1 MAPGPAVLLL
11 TLAVAAAA
19 GPASAAPE
27 TATAAVA
34 RATLANGLTVLVRE
48 NPTAPVVAID
58 LMVRTGTRVESRQTA
73 GISNLLQLM
82 VVRGTTSKNGTEIV
96 EAADRMGGSIDAWG
110 DVDGAEIAATALARH
125 WVEMLRLVADVAL
138 NPTIP
143 EGTTRA
149 VQDFL
154 LKQIRNRAEKP
165 YDAGTDFLLGRLF
178 GDHPYAWNPSGR
190 KDSVERLTR
199 EALVAFYRQRY
210 VPAGMVLAISG
221 RVKTAEVMAEAG
233 RLFGGLPAV
242 AAPPIA
248 PPPPPPAAVTRE
260 VIEVAGAQAQILI
273 GGFAPTLAQPD
284 HAAVKVLATVLG
296 GGMAGRFFS
305 ELRDKQGLAYTTGM
319 AYPSRLD
326 RGYIVAHL
334 GTAPENVERA
344 EAALRSELDRI
355 QREPVPDAELGVAK
369 SYLLGNLAMDR
380 RTNARQAWYLSF
392 YELAGVGHEFLD
404 RYTAQVKAVT
414 AGDVQRVARQYLATL
429 RTVIVR
435 PPAR

>member
-1 MAPGPAVLLL
+1 MRRRALLGL
-11 TLAVAAAA
+11 MLGAAALVTPAAAA
-19 GPASAAPE
+19 PD
-27 TATAAVA
+27 TAAVT
-34 RATLANGLTVLVRE
+34 RTRLANGLTVLVRE

-58 LMVRTGTRVESRQTA
+58 LMVRSGTLSESRDIA

-82 VVRGTTSKNGTEIV
+82 VVRGTASKSGTEIV

-110 DVDGAEIAATALARH
+110 EVDGAEIAATALSRH

-143 EGTTRA
+143 EGTARA

-154 LKQIRNRAEKP
+154 LKQIRNRGEKP

-178 GDHPYAWNPSGR
+178 GDHPYAWNPTGR

-199 EALVAFYRQRY
+199 EAIVAFYRQRY
-210 VPAGMVLAISG
+210 VPGGMVLAVSG
-221 RVKTAEVMAEAG
+221 RVKTAEVIAEAG
-233 RLFGGLPAV
+233 RLFGGLPA
-242 AAPPIA
+242 ATAPPIT

-273 GGFAPTLAQPD
+273 GGFAPTLSQPD

-326 RGYIVAHL
+326 RGYVVAHL

-344 EAALRSELDRI
+344 EAALRAELDRI
-355 QREPVPDAELGVAK
+355 QREPVPEAELQVAK

-380 RTNARQAWYLSF
+380 RTNARQAWYMNF
-392 YELAGVGHEFLD
+392 YELAGVGQEFLD
-404 RYTAQVKAVT
+404 RYTAQVKAVS
-414 AGDVQRVARQYLATL
+414 AADVQRAARQYLATL